1 MLSAFLGFVT
11 RYEGRKFL
19 KLSEK
24 IDESEI
30 LGLAPRD
37 SEEVSLYIHIPFCRT
52 LCPYCC
58 FNRCLFNEDKAKR
71 YFKNL
76 RKELALYIQKGF
88 KFSTFYFGG
97 GTPTVLMDELLEFI
111 SYLKTSFEVRQ
122 ISVETTPRELSD
134 ESVNLLKDAGVNR
147 LSIGV
152 QSFDDDILKAMGRAW
167 CTGEEIKEKILI
179 ARGKFDTLNLDFI
192 FNFPSQSIEKFET
205 DIEIF
210 KSLGVDQ
217 VTFYPLMPSPHK
229 KNALERRFN
238 QVNTSREKRF
248 YDVILN
254 SLCTNGYDSS
264 TVWCFS
270 RGERMIDEYV
280 VDFDDYIGIGS
291 GSVSL
296 LRGNF
301 YVNSFSLNRYEEF
314 VTRNKLPIIRW
325 RRLSERELLYYYLLS
340 KLLGLKLD
348 TRKFYHRF
356 NADIHK
362 KLRKELLFLKFFG
375 LIQEDG
381 DRINVTPK
389 GMYPVNVIMREF
401 FSSLNGLRE
410 YCIENQI

>member
-30 LGLAPRD
+30 LGPAPRD

-122 ISVETTPRELSD
+122 ISVETTARELSD

-192 FNFPSQSIEKFET
+192 FNFPSQSIEKFKEDV
-205 DIEIF
+205 DIL

-254 SLCTNGYDSS
+254 SLCTNGYDPS
-264 TVWCFS
+264 TTWCFS

-314 VTRNKLPIIRW
+314 VTKNKLPIIRW
-325 RRLSERELLYYYLLS
+325 RRLSEHELLYYYLLS